1 MNGSQHLKALWRRGL
16 WRTLTGSGHWRSLW
30 RRRLWRTLTW
40 SRYRSLPT
48 LIVAQ
53 SMRHTRLTLSHG
65 AGSGAALSTHTV
77 FGILPQGGC
86 CCQLTHLDCCNL
98 QLRLHGDPQL
108 CRSLWRW
115 LIGRGGLW
123 LSVNSGL
130 RHALHSIRNSLVWPS
145 SDLSP
150 CSSRS
155 METQWR
161 EKH

>member
-1 MNGSQHLKALWRRGL
+1 MNGSQHWKALWRRGL
-16 WRTLTGSGHWRSLW
+16 WRTLTGSGDWRSLW

-48 LIVAQ
+48 LVVAQ

-65 AGSGAALSTHTV
+65 AG
-77 FGILPQGGC
+77 GGD
-86 CCQLTHLDCCNL
+86 LN
-98 QLRLHGDPQL
+98 GDPQL